1 MALGLCRHRSI
12 GITQLD
18 RVEKQMPSQQV
29 SVTKQPFSY
38 LLMILKGVYQPPF
51 LGLSLALPLVG
62 MPLML
67 WIALSPII
75 LVDELKLTSVQ
86 YGLAQFPYFW
96 V

>member
-1 MALGLCRHRSI
+1 
-12 GITQLD
+12 
-18 RVEKQMPSQQV
+18 MPSQQV

-38 LLMILKGVYQPPF
+38 LFDDFKRCLPTAV

-86 YGLAQFPYFW
+86 YGLAQFPVFL